1 MKKIVFDEG
10 YRTYQV
16 GDSDRVIKVRLD
28 PDLMKRLRDAEDAI
42 SEMDERLKNA
52 SADELTEIS
61 NEIKG
66 IFNDAFG
73 TDVCTPAFDGA
84 NIFTLVDEDKMLFQ
98 SFFEAFI
105 PILKEDIEALTNK
118 NKQPRPEVQAYLKK
132 ESSMPDLSK
141 LPPEKLALLEQFL
154 S

>member
-1 MKKIVFDEG
+1 MF
-10 YRTYQV
+10 
-16 GDSDRVIKVRLD
+16 
-28 PDLMKRLRDAEDAI
+28 
-42 SEMDERLKNA
+42 
-52 SADELTEIS
+52 
-61 NEIKG
+61 
-66 IFNDAFG
+66 
-73 TDVCTPAFDGA
+73 
-84 NIFTLVDEDKMLFQ
+84 DEDKMLFQ

-154 S
+154 A